1 MKKNK
6 KTIQDNANSAKVI
19 PPYPRWVK
27 ICCAIVYWL
36 IAIVVVGVGLN
47 RRSNDFLDLLGYLLY
62 LATLLIGGYGI
73 YRAFRYFPKRAFC
86 ILALFVM
93 AEVLL
98 LHINSR
104 GFYPIVRNGIS
115 VLVLIFLGLIF
126 GQGILALFW
135 KKARKWGWPVYLM
148 ALIVVLVV
156 TGRVYNGAKSY
167 LIAHKYTY
175 VLGDTYLRT
184 DEDNPFENR

>member
-36 IAIVVVGVGLN
+36 IAIVVAIVVVGLVL
-47 RRSNDFLDLLGYLLY
+47 DFRISVVSVEELFFDLLMGSLF
-62 LATLLIGGYGI
+62 LAMLLIGGYGI

-86 ILALFVM
+86 VLALVVM
-93 AEVLL
+93 SEVLAQIYSIKL
-98 LHINSR
+98 SYSR
-104 GFYPIVRNGIS
+104 TIIC
-115 VLVLIFLGLIF
+115 LIPLGLIL

-135 KKARKWGWPVYLM
+135 EKARKWGWSVYLM
-148 ALIVVLVV
+148 ALLVVLVV
-156 TGRVYNGAKSY
+156 TGHVYNRAMLY
-167 LIAHKYTY
+167 LNTHE
-175 VLGDTYLRT
+175 DTYIFGT
-184 DEDNPFENR
+184 DEDNR

>member
-6 KTIQDNANSAKVI
+6 KTIQDNTNSTKVI

-36 IAIVVVGVGLN
+36 IAIVPVSVVNL
-47 RRSNDFLDLLGYLLY
+47 RSDLLGYLLS
-62 LATLLIGGYGI
+62 LAILLIGGYGI

-86 ILALFVM
+86 VLALFVM

-98 LHINSR
+98 LHIYQR
-104 GFYPIVRNGIS
+104 GIFPSVRNGIS
-115 VLVLIFLGLIF
+115 VLVLIFLGLIV

-148 ALIVVLVV
+148 VLLVV
-156 TGRVYNGAKSY
+156 FVVTARVYNGAKSY
-167 LIAHKYTY
+167 LNAHKDTY

-184 DEDNPFENR
+184 DEDNR